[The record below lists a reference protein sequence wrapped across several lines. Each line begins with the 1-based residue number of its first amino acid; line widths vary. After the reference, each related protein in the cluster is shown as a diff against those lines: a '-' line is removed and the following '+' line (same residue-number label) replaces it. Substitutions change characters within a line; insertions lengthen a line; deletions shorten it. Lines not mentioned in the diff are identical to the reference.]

1 MNIKLLDSYVLDILI
16 ANGWYEDRKYNI
28 EYWIDEL
35 EVEGYVSFDYAK
47 EILESL
53 GNLSF
58 DLKDD
63 GKHRGAQFDFNPYY
77 AASGEFDRLEHFELL
92 AKESLF
98 PIGSM
103 CAAIVYAGKSKNIYF
118 GSMNSL
124 YWSGN
129 CIEDYLNRLFDKSTE
144 LPKLIK

>member
-28 EYWIDEL
+28 AYWIDEL

-58 DLKDD
+58 DFKDD